1 MSSTRDRILE
11 TALDLFSQYGY
22 SGVSIRDI
30 CGYVNIKESSLYY
43 HFTNKQ
49 AILDEIINKFEANA
63 SLLMARLEKSLS
75 ISFDYSDFNS
85 FENVC
90 VYFFEEYL
98 MDDYCNKVMRLLIIE
113 QFNNEE
119 TRKIYDEWMFDK
131 PLRFFAKVFFVLS
144 DMDVIKNNDSAA
156 LAVRFYSPIFMY
168 ASRWLLS
175 GELTQERK
183 RLFQECAYKHMNK
196 LFIDIVRI

>member
-75 ISFDYSDFNS
+75 ISFDYCKGKITLRNMNCS
-85 FENVC
+85 
-90 VYFFEEYL
+90 Y
-98 MDDYCNKVMRLLIIE
+98 IIAGG
-113 QFNNEE
+113 
-119 TRKIYDEWMFDK
+119 KG
-131 PLRFFAKVFFVLS
+131 LV
-144 DMDVIKNNDSAA
+144 
-156 LAVRFYSPIFMY
+156 
-168 ASRWLLS
+168 
-175 GELTQERK
+175 
-183 RLFQECAYKHMNK
+183 
-196 LFIDIVRI
+196 